1 MKISIKISIKIYIK
15 ISTNIQYVYLDIC
28 KHEHS
33 GYLDN
38 CLDIFLDTTS
48 LSPWTPPELWLLL
61 PLTASLFA
69 DAEGRDKVGR
79 GVSRASSKAQSRDGS
94 RPPSAIENNIDY
106 FKEPVVKVSSTVS
119 YHRYQAGVFSRR
131 RSRPACGLPNS

>member
-1 MKISIKISIKIYIK
+1 MN
-15 ISTNIQYVYLDIC
+15 T
-28 KHEHS
+28 
-33 GYLDN
+33 GYLYN

-61 PLTASLFA
+61 HLTSSLFA

-106 FKEPVVKVSSTVS
+106 FKEPVVKVSSAVS
-119 YHRYQAGVFSRR
+119 DHSYQAGVFSRR
-131 RSRPACGLPNS
+131 RSRPACGLPSS